1 MALAFNPEVTAVL
14 WNRQISREERIGHLM
29 AGREF
34 VRTEAMQVEEV
45 LRLRSLLKWAT
56 GVDVPG
62 KLNIEWCSSARLAK
76 LSFLKRDYFNGG
88 NKYFAAVTAA
98 KTAGARRFLSLS
110 APQLDFWIFHFA
122 HKVEEGGE
130 KEEKTEEVTP
140 ATPVTSS
147 APAPTPP
154 RVVRNVRR
162 REKPQYTEVPLEDD
176 DE

>member
-110 APQLDFWIFHFA
+110 APQLDFWILHFA

-130 KEEKTEEVTP
+130 KEEQKGKKAEEVTP
-140 ATPVTSS
+140 T
-147 APAPTPP
+147 APAPVPVP

-162 REKPQYTEVPLEDD
+162 KEKPQYTEVPLEDD